1 MRRLIRLIASLVLAA
16 GPHLNAAT
24 EILDLSEP
32 IKAKCGDAKLSRPC
46 PELCREVTMAAFLAT
61 PTNWTSPLR
70 LATTVAE
77 STPPLRHIQV
87 GSAFRMARW
96 GGQRLAPHTVK
107 VPPLPP
113 LASASPSGPRPPPP
127 TIVVT
132 APPHARYIAGT
143 SRLVHM
149 LRAVLK
155 SKLPVEVWACD
166 EREMF
171 PPDAQRQV
179 RR

>member
-1 MRRLIRLIASLVLAA
+1 MRRLVWLIASLVLEAQ
-16 GPHLNAAT
+16 PRCAAT

-32 IKAKCGDAKLSRPC
+32 ISKLLLAGLCRDAKLSRPC
-46 PELCREVTMAAFLAT
+46 PELCSEVAAFLAT

-70 LATTVAE
+70 LATTPAE
-77 STPPLRHIQV
+77 SAPPLRHIQV

-96 GGQRLAPHTVK
+96 GGQQLAPHTV
-107 VPPLPP
+107 LFAP
-113 LASASPSGPRPPPP
+113 LASPSPSGPRPPPP

-171 PPDAQRQV
+171 PPDAQQQV